1 VLRDTALA
9 SINELFINDKVIFAL
24 NFSSLKSFSLSRF
37 RCLPLESHPAISK
50 FNNEEVP
57 DMLECC
63 VVQHGLWDYTASLFK
78 QV

>member
-1 VLRDTALA
+1 MGVLRDTALA

-50 FNNEEVP
+50 FNNVEVP

-63 VVQHGLWDYTASLFK
+63 VVKTIS
-78 QV
+78 